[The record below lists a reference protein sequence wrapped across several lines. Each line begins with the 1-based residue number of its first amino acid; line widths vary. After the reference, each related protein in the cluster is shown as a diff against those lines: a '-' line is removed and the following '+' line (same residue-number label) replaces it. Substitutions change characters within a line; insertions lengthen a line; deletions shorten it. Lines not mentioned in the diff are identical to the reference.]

1 MTSILVVG
9 AGVGGIAVAA
19 RLAHRGCDVTV
30 LEKTAAPGG
39 RCNQIVQDGHRFD
52 VGPSLYLLPQVYAQ
66 TYADLG
72 ERIENHLDLK
82 RIDPTYHI
90 HFEDE
95 TELKLSADVNWMQE
109 QLEAIEPG
117 SFGGFLRYMAE
128 GHHHLDIA
136 LDRFLTRNFYTLYDQ
151 INPGNVTLLGELK
164 LLHKHYDNLGNY
176 FASEKL
182 KAVFS
187 FQDVYMG
194 LSPYESPAAY
204 SMLQY
209 TELVDGVWFPIGGM
223 YRVVESLTAIAE
235 GHGAR
240 FAYES
245 PVKQIAVDG
254 NRATGVV
261 LEDGSEIQADVVIA
275 NADLP
280 YVYDRLLP
288 DRSLA
293 RRMMSKQFTCSAIM
307 FYWAVDKTYPKLA
320 HHTLFLSGDYRAS
333 SDRIF
338 HDHTLPEKPSFYIH
352 VPNRTDPSAAP
363 LGCDTLMVLVPV
375 GCLYQE
381 LDQDFDVLQARA
393 RGVVLERLARYG
405 VTDLESHITH
415 EISYTPHDWRE
426 QFNLARGATFGL
438 KHNITQLGYLRP
450 HNRHSRYKN
459 LYFCGASTH
468 PGTGVPIAFLGA
480 GLVEER
486 ILREQPIN

>member
-1 MTSILVVG
+1 VTSVLVIG

-19 RLAHRGCDVTV
+19 RLARKGYDVTV
-30 LEKTAAPGG
+30 VEKNAVPGG
-39 RCNQIVQDGHRFD
+39 RCNQIVQNGHRFD
-52 VGPSLYLLPQVYAQ
+52 VGPSLFLLPQVYDQ
-66 TYADLG
+66 TYAALG
-72 ERIENHLDLK
+72 ERMEDHLELK

-95 TELKLSADVNWMQE
+95 TVLQLSADINWMQE

-128 GHHHLDIA
+128 GHRHLDIA
-136 LDRFLTRNFYTLYDQ
+136 LDRFLTKNFYTLYDQ
-151 INPGNVTLLGELK
+151 VNPGNLSLLTELK
-164 LLHKHYDNLGNY
+164 LLRNHYDNLGNY
-176 FASEKL
+176 FKSEKL

-209 TELVDGVWFPIGGM
+209 TELADGVWFPIGGM
-223 YRVVESLTAIAE
+223 YRIVESLVSIAE

-240 FAYES
+240 FVYES
-245 PVKQIAVDG
+245 PVKQIVLKG
-254 NRATGVV
+254 SRATGVV
-261 LEDGSEIQADVVIA
+261 LEDGSTRSADIVIA

-288 DRSLA
+288 DRDLA
-293 RRMMSKQFTCSAIM
+293 RRMMNKQFTCSTIM
-307 FYWAVDKTYPKLA
+307 LYWGVDKVYPQLA
-320 HHTLFLSGDYRAS
+320 HHTLFLSGDYKAS
-333 SDRIF
+333 SERIF
-338 HDHTLPEKPSFYIH
+338 RDHTLPERPSFYIH
-352 VPNRTDPSAAP
+352 VPNRTDPTAAP
-363 LGCDTLMVLVPV
+363 EGGDNLMVLVPV
-375 GCLYQE
+375 GCLYEE
-381 LDQDFDVLQARA
+381 LNQDFEALRARA
-393 RGVVLERLARYG
+393 KETVFKRLAKLG
-405 VTDLESHITH
+405 ITDLEAHIKH
-415 EISYTPHDWRE
+415 EVSYTPHDWRE
-426 QFNLARGATFGL
+426 LYNLARGATFGL

-450 HNRHSRYKN
+450 QNRHGRYKN

-486 ILREQPIN
+486 ILKEQPTS